1 MTIRNRLTLRF
12 TALVSSIL
20 LLAFVSLYAFC
31 WYFVTSDFYR
41 RLDRKAAT
49 MGDLLI
55 RYRWDRE
62 LIHRMSLQR
71 RDRLP
76 NQKIRVYDNRDSLIY
91 DSNRSLNLPITA
103 SALADIRQEK
113 QRDFY
118 QAGYYLSASRYVTA
132 SGVHVVIASAQNRYG
147 DRFLRQL
154 LWALAGLFALI
165 VGITA
170 FAGRLFAADA
180 LRPMQRIDER
190 LNQIFPHNQDE
201 RLPIRNATDEIG
213 RLSQTVNRLLD
224 RVAETFRLQRL
235 FVANV
240 SHELKNPLTQISSQ
254 LEVSLLNTR
263 DAQTYQRTIR
273 SVLDDIRSLAELTH
287 ELLQLSRVHQSNASV
302 LLSQQVRLDDIIWDV
317 RDEVSALSNTYQVK
331 IELGTLPDDPDALT
345 IRGNRRLL
353 CTALK
358 NLIENAC
365 KFSPNGQA
373 VVWVYTQPRGVGITV
388 ENQGDPIPADDLPYL
403 FEPFYRGQKTADQV
417 RGYGVGLSL
426 VERIIR
432 LHGGSIAVQ
441 SDPGKPTQFRVELP
455 NLAAL

>member
-31 WYFVTSDFYR
+31 WYFVTADFYR

-49 MGDLLI
+49 TGDLLI
-55 RYRWDRE
+55 RYRWDKE
-62 LIHRMSLQR
+62 LIHRMSQQR
-71 RDRLP
+71 RDGLP
-76 NQKIRVYDNRDSLIY
+76 NQKIRVYDSRDSLIY
-91 DSNRSLNLPITA
+91 DTNPALTLPIARST
-103 SALADIRQEK
+103 LAAIREEK

-118 QAGYYLSASRYVTA
+118 QDGYYLSASRYVTA
-132 SGVHVVIASAQNRYG
+132 SGVHVVIASAQNTYG
-147 DRFLRQL
+147 DTFLWQF
-154 LWALAGLFALI
+154 LWALAGLFALS
-165 VGITA
+165 VVITA
-170 FAGRLFAADA
+170 FSGRLFAADA
-180 LRPMQRIDER
+180 LAPMQQIDER

-254 LEVSLLNTR
+254 LEVSLLNIR
-263 DAQTYQRTIR
+263 DAPTYQHTIR
-273 SVLDDIRSLAELTH
+273 SVLDDIRSLSELTH
-287 ELLQLSRVHQSNASV
+287 ELLQLSRIHQADASA

-317 RDEVSALSNTYQVK
+317 RDEVSAVSDGYRVT

-345 IRGNRRLL
+345 VRGNRRLL
-353 CTALK
+353 CTALT
-358 NLIENAC
+358 NLVENAC
-365 KFSPNGQA
+365 KFSPDGQA
-373 VVWVYTQPRGVGITV
+373 VVCIQTRPDSIGITV
-388 ENQGDPIPADDLPYL
+388 ENQGDPIPAAELPYL
-403 FEPFYRGQKTADQV
+403 FEPFYRGQQTADQV

-432 LHGGSIAVQ
+432 LHGGTIAVRSEQ
-441 SDPGKPTQFRVELP
+441 GQPTQFRVELP
-455 NLAAL
+455 NGSAL